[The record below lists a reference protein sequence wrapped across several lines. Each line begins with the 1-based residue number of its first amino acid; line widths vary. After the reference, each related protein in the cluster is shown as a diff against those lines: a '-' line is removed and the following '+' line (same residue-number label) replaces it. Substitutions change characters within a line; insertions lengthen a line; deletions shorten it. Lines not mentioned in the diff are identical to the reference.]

1 MIINKNT
8 SPEKDLY
15 FLGGKVIE
23 LMNDDTEE
31 YFDFFELH
39 KKLNETQNISISL
52 FSLVLD
58 WLFILGV
65 IKNGTEGSIKKCF

>member
-1 MIINKNT
+1 MIVNKNT
-8 SPEKDLY
+8 SPERDLY

-23 LMNDDTEE
+23 LMCDEATES
-31 YFDFFELH
+31 FDFFELH
-39 KKLNETQNISISL
+39 KKLNENQNISISL

-65 IKNGTEGSIKKCF
+65 VKNGINGTIKKCF

>member
-1 MIINKNT
+1 MIVNKNT
-8 SPEKDLY
+8 SPERDLY

-23 LMNDDTEE
+23 LMDDETTEN
-31 YFDFFELH
+31 FDFFELH
-39 KKLNETQNISISL
+39 KKLNESQNISISL

-65 IKNGTEGSIKKCF
+65 IKNSTKGNIKRCF

>member
-1 MIINKNT
+1 MIVNKNT
-8 SPEKDLY
+8 SPERDLY

-23 LMNDDTEE
+23 LMEDETTEN
-31 YFDFFELH
+31 FDFFELL
-39 KKLNETQNISISL
+39 KKLNENQNISISL

-65 IKNGTEGSIKKCF
+65 IKNGTKGSIKRCF

>member
-1 MIINKNT
+1 MIVNRNT

-15 FLGGKVIE
+15 YLGGKVIE
-23 LMNDDTEE
+23 LLSASNSKK
-31 YFDFFELH
+31 FDF
-39 KKLNETQNISISL
+39 LNLFQEMNKQYDISINL

-65 IKNGTEGSIKKCF
+65 IKNGKKGIIEKCF